1 MIDHG
6 RCRQAEVRSAVGGG
20 YSWMTGGVRA
30 HMQFVDDAFLPR
42 RLEAGSGGR
51 EAGSHHGQRHVA
63 ERVDR
68 RRVAEGIVGVRQE
81 GTVITEIPLDAARP
95 RIDEQLVWIKSQPG
109 ARIPRAGRP
118 NSVTLPR
125 TDPGDDSVP
134 DSVRVL
140 PKFDAIFV
148 SVLVDQADL
157 DARRSWGVDRELGSG
172 VHDVGRR
179 VGTETRASGCEFR

>member
-1 MIDHG
+1 M
-6 RCRQAEVRSAVGGG
+6 
-20 YSWMTGGVRA
+20 
-30 HMQFVDDAFLPR
+30 
-42 RLEAGSGGR
+42 
-51 EAGSHHGQRHVA
+51 
-63 ERVDR
+63 
-68 RRVAEGIVGVRQE
+68 
-81 GTVITEIPLDAARP
+81 
-95 RIDEQLVWIKSQPG
+95 WIKSQPG

-157 DARRSWGVDRELGSG
+157 DARRSWAWTANWVPESTMWAPSGNGDPGVG
-172 VHDVGRR
+172 V
-179 VGTETRASGCEFR
+179 